1 MFKIPKPTARRRNGV
16 LNSAGAT
23 PMLARRR
30 VLLALGAAAFP
41 VGRMGWAQP
50 SQTTP
55 KLTQVLKAD
64 LLGQDHKVEETVVN
78 VLEMAPAVAAPWHMH
93 PGAQEI
99 VFVLEGD
106 LTVEIDGRRPQQLKT
121 GGIILIPAET
131 PHLVRNNGITIARA
145 LVTHSR
151 ADKEKPFLVA
161 LKQPT

>member
-1 MFKIPKPTARRRNGV
+1 MHKVLIP
-16 LNSAGAT
+16 SACGSAHAT
-23 PMLARRR
+23 PTLARRR

-41 VGRMGWAQP
+41 VGRPGWAQP

-64 LLGQDHKVEETVVN
+64 LLGQDQKVQETVVN
-78 VLEMAPAVAAPWHMH
+78 ILEMAPAAAAPWHMH

-99 VFVLEGD
+99 IFVLEGN
-106 LTVEIDGRRPQQLKT
+106 LTVESDGRPRQEVKA

-131 PHLVRNNGITIARA
+131 PHLARNDGTAMARA

-151 ADKEKPFLVA
+151 ADKEKPFLVV